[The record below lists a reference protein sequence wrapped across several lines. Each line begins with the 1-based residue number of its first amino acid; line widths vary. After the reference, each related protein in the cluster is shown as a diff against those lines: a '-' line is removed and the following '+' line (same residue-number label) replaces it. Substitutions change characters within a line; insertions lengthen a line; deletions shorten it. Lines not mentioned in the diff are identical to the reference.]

1 MTIAHFFFRFRRK
14 TKGQTSKTDSYQ
26 PEINPSRLVK
36 NKLSTTAELNTR
48 NTGIACLDSDPV
60 MTYNAMYRIEAPAV
74 NAKVEINKNQDAN
87 NDKTLTPSGELV
99 MTYNDM
105 YNNNDKTLAPSGEL
119 VMTYNA
125 MYNTDIP
132 TTTYSNNYSAIDE
145 AKVSTTESVREER
158 PSQIYHEIDH
168 TDVER
173 FETPTEALSN
183 DYSYA
188 YSH

>member
-1 MTIAHFFFRFRRK
+1 M
-14 TKGQTSKTDSYQ
+14 S
-26 PEINPSRLVK
+26 N
-36 NKLSTTAELNTR
+36 TAELNTR
-48 NTGIACLDSDPV
+48 NTGIAYLDFDPV
-60 MTYNAMYRIEAPAV
+60 MTENAMYRIEAPAV

-99 MTYNDM
+99 MTYNAM
-105 YNNNDKTLAPSGEL
+105 YNNNGKTLALSGEQVMTYNAMYNNNGKTLAPSGEL
-119 VMTYNA
+119 IMTYNA

-132 TTTYSNNYSAIDE
+132 NTTHSNNYSAIDE
-145 AKVSTTESVREER
+145 DKVSTSESVREEQ

-168 TDVER
+168 TEMER
-173 FETPTEALSN
+173 FETPSGALSN